1 MERRRTKTG
10 KRKENKLE
18 MACNDFIRFYPPPLA
33 LNKFRFMIKIVY
45 KRKGTLIQ
53 LIGSF
58 AHKRI
63 LLIGRS
69 LNLDYSLKSS

>member
-1 MERRRTKTG
+1 
-10 KRKENKLE
+10 

-45 KRKGTLIQ
+45 KKERNIDTVNWIFRKQ
-53 LIGSF
+53 
-58 AHKRI
+58 I

-69 LNLDYSLKSS
+69 LNLDYSFAR

>member
-45 KRKGTLIQ
+45 KKKGTLIQ
-53 LIGSF
+53 LIESF
-58 AHKRI
+58 VSRFF
-63 LLIGRS
+63 
-69 LNLDYSLKSS
+69 

>member
-45 KRKGTLIQ
+45 KKKGTLIQ

-58 AHKRI
+58 
-63 LLIGRS
+63 
-69 LNLDYSLKSS
+69 

>member
-45 KRKGTLIQ
+45 KKERNIDTVNWI
-53 LIGSF
+53 F
-58 AHKRI
+58 RT
-63 LLIGRS
+63 
-69 LNLDYSLKSS
+69 